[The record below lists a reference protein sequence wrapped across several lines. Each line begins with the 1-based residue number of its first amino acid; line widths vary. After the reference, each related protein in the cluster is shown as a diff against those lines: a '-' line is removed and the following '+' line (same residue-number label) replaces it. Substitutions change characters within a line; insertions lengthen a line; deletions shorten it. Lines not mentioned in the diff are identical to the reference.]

1 MSAPISCGRFVGA
14 AAVVLAALAA
24 GGVASASDTTEPG
37 TAPGCAEI
45 TGALDAVETFG
56 YALATGDVD
65 LAQRMLGIL
74 PDIAA
79 DAEAAAPDDIA
90 ETVETWLAPLPLI
103 IAALENIDV
112 SDPDAFEQAVS
123 AIQTGNSDTARGEVS
138 AWAEFNCGWA
148 SSLDTEVVAAPE
160 PPGCEELDAAAAAE
174 AAGIDVDVSDL
185 DGSGDFNVPG
195 FWTKSCSYG
204 NGAMSLSTMSFNA
217 VEDAEQFYADN
228 LDVAA
233 GVVLDTD
240 TGSLPESTLV
250 IETGVAVVSSVPT
263 ARHRQARPCRRCRS
277 SCSMQRCPSP

>member
-1 MSAPISCGRFVGA
+1 M
-14 AAVVLAALAA
+14 
-24 GGVASASDTTEPG
+24 
-37 TAPGCAEI
+37 
-45 TGALDAVETFG
+45 
-56 YALATGDVD
+56 ATGDVD

-138 AWAEFNCGWA
+138 AWAEFNCGWT

-160 PPGCEELDAAAAAE
+160 PPDCEELDAAAAAE
-174 AAGIDVDVSDL
+174 AAEIDVDVSDL
-185 DGSGDFNVPG
+185 DGTGDLNVPG

-233 GVVLDTD
+233 AVVLDTD
-240 TGSLPESTLV
+240 TGSLPESSLV
-250 IETGVAVVSSVPT
+250 IETGVAVDSSVPT
-263 ARHRQARPCRRCRS
+263 SEESAGSVAPSVQVVVFDAAIPFSVTVTGDDVDPAAVVAAAEAVLATQSGAPTTS
-277 SCSMQRCPSP
+277 SVP